1 MRAPADG
8 RACCLRLVLSCLVLS
23 CLVLSVLFVCGERV
37 GVVCAGGVE
46 CGVRRTCRL
55 RRGFVCAGFAWR
67 GLSAAACIV
76 NIVAGGAAVGGGK
89 QGD

>member
-1 MRAPADG
+1 MR
-8 RACCLRLVLSCLVLS
+8 RETVW
-23 CLVLSVLFVCGERV
+23 RV

-76 NIVAGGAAVGGGK
+76 NTVVGGAAVGGGSRMTDREK
-89 QGD
+89 EESCGL

>member
-23 CLVLSVLFVCGERV
+23 VLFVCGERA
-37 GVVCAGGVE
+37 GAVCLL
-46 CGVRRTCRL
+46 CD
-55 RRGFVCAGFAWR
+55 
-67 GLSAAACIV
+67 LSARRVLSQSACIV
-76 NIVAGGAAVGGGK
+76 NVVAGGDAVGGGK